1 MLKIGWFSTGRGEGS
16 RALLQLIHKNIVTGS
31 LPASIEF
38 IFCNRDPGE
47 TEGGDQ
53 FHSLVHSCNLPLVT
67 LSSERF
73 RRRKKMHHFAEVRE
87 EFDHE
92 VLKKLNQYSPDI
104 VILAG
109 YMLFTAAEL
118 CTRFTLL
125 NMHPAPPGGPIG
137 TWQQVIWRLIEQRAE
152 ESGVQMQVATMDW
165 DNGPLIS
172 YSTFSISTPDFE
184 PFWKEINGET
194 VQTLKSQYWEEL
206 PLFQR
211 IRAEGLK
218 REGPLLIE
226 TLKSIAKGDIRIDQ
240 HQVLDKEGNPISGKC
255 LSGPIE
261 TLLAKG

>member
-16 RALLQLIHKNIVTGS
+16 RTLLQLVHEQIAIGS
-31 LPASIEF
+31 LLASIEF
-38 IFCNRDPGE
+38 TFCNRDPGE

-53 FHSLVHSCNLPLVT
+53 FHSLVRSCNLPLVT

-73 RRRKKMHHFAEVRE
+73 RRRKKAQRFAEVRE

-92 VLKKLNQYSPDI
+92 VLQQLNPYSPDI

-118 CTRFTLL
+118 CNRFTLL

-137 TWQQVIWRLIEQRAE
+137 TWQQVIWHLIEQRAE

-172 YSTFSISTPDFE
+172 YSRFSISTPDFE
-184 PFWKEINGET
+184 PLWRET
-194 VQTLKSQYWEEL
+194 NDESVSTLKSQYWEEL

-211 IRAEGLK
+211 IRTEGLK

-226 TLKSIAKGDIRIDQ
+226 TLKSIAAGDIRIDR
-240 HQVLDKEGNPISGKC
+240 HQVIDREGNPMTGRC

-261 TLLAKG
+261 TILAKG